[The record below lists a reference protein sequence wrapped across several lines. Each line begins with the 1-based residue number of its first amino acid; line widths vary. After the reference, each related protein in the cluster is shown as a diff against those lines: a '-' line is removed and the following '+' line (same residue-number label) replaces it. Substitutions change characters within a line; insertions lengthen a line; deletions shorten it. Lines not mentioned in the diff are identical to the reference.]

1 MQDMMSMVEP
11 QQWRYP
17 TTLERVMATMTSTV
31 MQMVRL
37 HRRRKVT
44 TATQVKESKIFLL
57 NSPPMIVSVSQDPYM
72 KCWLKVYGDLASLS
86 TVFTLVKAGMCSV
99 GDTRGRQVSR
109 NLEAVTFGAGE
120 LQFRLSENLKL
131 FLYWVPE
138 DEKRKLLSVREKSFS
153 LDMSFQEVKF
163 VFSSI
168 YVL

>member
-1 MQDMMSMVEP
+1 M
-11 QQWRYP
+11 
-17 TTLERVMATMTSTV
+17 
-31 MQMVRL
+31 
-37 HRRRKVT
+37 
-44 TATQVKESKIFLL
+44 
-57 NSPPMIVSVSQDPYM
+57 
-72 KCWLKVYGDLASLS
+72 
-86 TVFTLVKAGMCSV
+86 
-99 GDTRGRQVSR
+99 
-109 NLEAVTFGAGE
+109 EAVTFGAGE